1 MYNVVVHSPFLNNL
15 NKKKE
20 KSINKKIEI
29 ETKKSELLEQSA
41 LNDTS
46 GVTGTM

>member
-1 MYNVVVHSPFLNNL
+1 MYNVVVHSPFLN
-15 NKKKE
+15 KKKE
-20 KSINKKIEI
+20 KSINKKI